1 MVSLGNRLQLAR
13 KRQNITVEQAS
24 KALKIR
30 VEFLHALEN
39 GNYSKLPSSAYAQ
52 GFVGNYAEFLGLSK
66 EETIAMFRREFDEK
80 NVYNVLP
87 HGVTH
92 TEEFTIKKMRLQQT
106 FFVIAAIF
114 IIVGGYIFYQYRSVF
129 FSPQLDVYTPKE
141 NEVIRSNEI
150 QVSGKSDPN
159 ATVFVNNSTVS
170 VDQDGNFTKR
180 IDLFHGKTII
190 EISATNRFGRKS
202 SIQRL
207 VEVKSE

>member
-1 MVSLGNRLQLAR
+1 MVSLGNRFQLAR

-39 GNYSKLPSSAYAQ
+39 GQYNKLPSSAYAQ
-52 GFVGNYAEFLGLSK
+52 GFVGNYAQFLGLSK
-66 EETIAMFRREFDEK
+66 DETIAMFRREFDGK
-80 NVYNVLP
+80 NVYSVLP

-92 TEEFTIKKMRLQQT
+92 TKEFTVKKMRLQQT

-114 IIVGGYIFYQYRSVF
+114 VIMGGYIIYQYRSAF
-129 FSPQLDVYTPKE
+129 FSPQLDIYTPKE
-141 NEVIRSNEI
+141 NEIIRSNEA

-170 VDQDGNFTKR
+170 LDKDGNFSKR
-180 IDLFHGKTII
+180 IDLFNGKTVI
-190 EISATNRFGRKS
+190 EVSATNRFGRKS
-202 SIQRL
+202 SIRL
-207 VEVKSE
+207 PIEVKSE